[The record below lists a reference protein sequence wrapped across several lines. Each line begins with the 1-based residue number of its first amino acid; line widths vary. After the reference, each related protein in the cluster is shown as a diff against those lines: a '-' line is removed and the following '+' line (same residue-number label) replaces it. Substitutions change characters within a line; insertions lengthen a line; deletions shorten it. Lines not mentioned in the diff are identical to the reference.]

1 MIRKRLKKSS
11 KEEAQ
16 KFARMMEEEHV
27 TFRER
32 LVMILTAYVVLL
44 LPSILILIALALF
57 SLWLFGVL

>member
-11 KEEAQ
+11 KEEDQ

-32 LVMILTAYVVLL
+32 LIMILTAYVVLL

>member
-11 KEEAQ
+11 KEEDQ

>member
-11 KEEAQ
+11 KEEDQ

-44 LPSILILIALALF
+44 LPSILIMIALALF